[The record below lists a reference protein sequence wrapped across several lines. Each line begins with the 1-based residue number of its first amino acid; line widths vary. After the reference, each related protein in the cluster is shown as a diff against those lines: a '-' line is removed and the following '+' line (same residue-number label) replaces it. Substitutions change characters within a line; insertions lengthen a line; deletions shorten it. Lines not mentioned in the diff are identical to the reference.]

1 VKRCIFRY
9 SGDDE
14 EREKS
19 VSVVVYD
26 GVEMGGRS
34 WVGVELS
41 GISQL
46 TKFHGANITS

>member
-1 VKRCIFRY
+1 MKRCIFRC

-19 VSVVVYD
+19 VSVVLCD
-26 GVEMGGRS
+26 GVEMGGRG

-41 GISQL
+41 GIS
-46 TKFHGANITS
+46 